1 MPYRLLMTMEVADAL
16 AALPRRIRSG
26 IRRRLSLIQESP
38 GNYSDF
44 TEYDAKGRLLDVHVH
59 AGYAISYWNDFA
71 DRHILVM
78 DIQKADR

>member
-1 MPYRLLMTMEVADAL
+1 MPYRLLMTAEVSDTL
-16 AALPRRIRSG
+16 TALPPQIRSAL
-26 IRRRLSLIQESP
+26 RRRLSLIQESP
-38 GNYSDF
+38 ANYSDY
-44 TEYDAKGRLLDVHVH
+44 TEYDAKGRLLDVHLH

>member
-1 MPYRLLMTMEVADAL
+1 MEVSDAL
-16 AALPRRIRSG
+16 AGLPRRIRSN
-26 IRRRLSLIQESP
+26 IRRRLSLIQEFP